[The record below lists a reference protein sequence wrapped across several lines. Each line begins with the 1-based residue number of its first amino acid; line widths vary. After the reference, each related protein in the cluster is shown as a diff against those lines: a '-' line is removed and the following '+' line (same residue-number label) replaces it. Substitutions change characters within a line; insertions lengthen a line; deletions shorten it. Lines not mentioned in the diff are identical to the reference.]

1 MRRQTILMMLAAA
14 ILAARCADTS
24 STPPPAVVPTA
35 ADRYL
40 IDPRIGWSPVAPQQ
54 LDDRFE
60 TAWRFYLAGD
70 YPQARMRL
78 DELRTK
84 NPEYGPAVL
93 AEAMVLRRQGDTT
106 SAQATV
112 ERLLAEHPDYT
123 AAQVL
128 RAELAVADKQ
138 TRRAYEL
145 YRDLARQP
153 DAPAT
158 AAERL
163 RELETQ
169 LFNELFAAANAAQG
183 EESIPLLREVLQLQ
197 PGASAPRILLAQRLI
212 GLKQYDEARRE
223 LDPVINSG
231 DVDGADVQEALAE
244 IEVGRGRY
252 QEAIIRYERLARR
265 TNDRRYA
272 DRLEDI
278 KETWNAMNMP
288 PHYQRALE
296 SEAITRADLA
306 VLLYWKVASVR
317 FAQNL
322 GAPPIAIDIGDVA
335 GREEVVRALALGIL
349 NVDPV
354 TRRVGPYTPV
364 TAASLGRFAQRVL
377 TMRGAPCA
385 KTSNDKVLS
394 ACGVQDPTVTALSPE
409 APVSGRAAAGIL
421 EQVDKALR

>member
-1 MRRQTILMMLAAA
+1 MMLAAA
-14 ILAARCADTS
+14 ILAARCGDTAP
-24 STPPPAVVPTA
+24 PPPAVVPA
-35 ADRYL
+35 GGDRYL
-40 IDPRIGWSPVAPQQ
+40 LDPRVGWTPAAPEP
-54 LDDRFE
+54 LDRRFDA
-60 TAWRFYLAGD
+60 AWRFYLAGD

-78 DELRTK
+78 HDLLAK
-84 NPEYGPAVL
+84 NPDYAPAAL
-93 AEAMVLRRQGDTT
+93 AEAMVQLRQGGATE
-106 SAQATV
+106 AQATV
-112 ERLLAEHPDYT
+112 DRLLAEHPDYL
-123 AAQVL
+123 AAQVF
-128 RAELAVADKQ
+128 RAELAYADKQ

-145 YRDLARQP
+145 YRDLARRP
-153 DAPAT
+153 EAPPT

-169 LFNELFAAANAAQG
+169 LFNELFSAASAAQG
-183 EESIPLLREVLQLQ
+183 DESIRLLREALQLQ
-197 PGASAPRILLAQRLI
+197 PGASAARILLAQRLI
-212 GLKQYDEARRE
+212 ALRQYDDARRE

-231 DVDGADVQEALAE
+231 DVDRADVQEALAE

-252 QEAIIRYERLARR
+252 QEAIVRYERLARR
-265 TNDRRYA
+265 SNDRRYA

-278 KETWNAMNMP
+278 KETWNALNMP
-288 PHYQRALE
+288 AHYQRALE

-349 NVDPV
+349 SVDPV

-364 TAASLGRFAQRVL
+364 TAAGLGRFAQRVL

-385 KTSNDKVLS
+385 KTSNDKVLA
-394 ACGVQDPTVTALSPE
+394 ACGVQDPMVTALSPE
-409 APVSGRAAAGIL
+409 APVSGRAAAALL